1 MLMTNFSFEVEQV
14 RGVLVVRF
22 TVETLIEDNFAGIS
36 DELHALINDLR
47 PRRVVVDLGNVHQV
61 DDLGLAMLQSFH
73 DGIDEL
79 GGTAILCRMTSAVAH
94 AMNDSGLYQMLHIR
108 SSLNEAIWTF

>member
-1 MLMTNFSFEVEQV
+1 MLMTNFSFEIEQV

-22 TVETLIEDNFAGIS
+22 IVETLIEDNFAGIS
-36 DELHALINDLR
+36 DELHSLIHDLR
-47 PRRVVVDLGNVHQV
+47 PRRVVVDLGNIHEV

-79 GGTAILCRMTSAVAH
+79 GGTAILCRMNSAVSRALT
-94 AMNDSGLYQMLHIR
+94 DSGLHRMLHVR